1 MDKDRVIEIEHSEK
15 KRERE
20 RNGDIDRQTCL
31 EEEKWREI
39 I

>member
-20 RNGDIDRQTCL
+20 RGT
-31 EEEKWREI
+31 EI
-39 I
+39 